1 MIDNERR
8 TWNGKEKTAFR
19 RTVAWRKFRLLM
31 VKSAGNRCELCG
43 RKKTARQLDVHH
55 VTPADYSLLEADR
68 FKVLCTDC
76 HYFVE
81 HIVFV
86 ATTMPRSAEFLAWA
100 GEFLPK
106 SERKY

>member
-1 MIDNERR
+1 M
-8 TWNGKEKTAFR
+8 TGKEKTVFR
-19 RTVAWRKFRLLM
+19 RKKVWKDFRLLM

-43 RKKTARQLDVHH
+43 RKKIARQLDVHH
-55 VTPADYSLLEADR
+55 VTPAQYDLLEPSR

>member
-1 MIDNERR
+1 M
-8 TWNGKEKTAFR
+8 TGKEKTVFR
-19 RTVAWRKFRLLM
+19 RKKVWKDFRLLM

-43 RKKTARQLDVHH
+43 RKKIARQLDVHH
-55 VTPADYSLLEADR
+55 LLPGEYDVLEPLR

-86 ATTMPRSAEFLAWA
+86 AKTMPRSAEFLAWA